1 MWTTQWHA
9 QCPKP
14 WQWSQ
19 VYEGQWKNDKADGLG
34 QYTHLGIDRLDTH
47 ADVCIYIYQIYN
59 INISWH
65 KVVYLILFHC
75 IPYWRSCISLYIY
88 TCIMMYMC
96 MGIWDW
102 EVMCSK
108 VQCFELWF
116 TLRWRPNAPSK
127 AEYCGQFPCMLGL
140 FLVASNL
147 MPAESSSKMVIV
159 PGTPMG
165 PRTSANGRTALK
177 KKQGVDGVS
186 RNAIPLQFIWQLYIA
201 I

>member
-1 MWTTQWHA
+1 M
-9 QCPKP
+9 
-14 WQWSQ
+14 
-19 VYEGQWKNDKADGLG
+19 
-34 QYTHLGIDRLDTH
+34 
-47 ADVCIYIYQIYN
+47 
-59 INISWH
+59 
-65 KVVYLILFHC
+65 YLSL
-75 IPYWRSCISLYIY
+75 SLYIY

-127 AEYCGQFPCMLGL
+127 AEYCGEFPCMLGL

-147 MPAESSSKMVIV
+147 MPAVPKYFQRHCRIHSLWVDDRTTSSKMVIV

-177 KKQGVDGVS
+177 KKPGSWWGEQKCHS
-186 RNAIPLQFIWQLYIA
+186 FAIHLTTLYSYIYIYEYMYIYIYA
-201 I
+201 FFTHIYINT

>member
-1 MWTTQWHA
+1 MARPMSKAMAMVPGLRGPVEKRQSRWPWAVYAPWH
-9 QCPKP
+9 
-14 WQWSQ
+14 WQIGHTRWCM
-19 VYEGQWKNDKADGLG
+19 
-34 QYTHLGIDRLDTH
+34 H
-47 ADVCIYIYQIYN
+47 IYIYQIYN

-177 KKQGVDGVS
+177 KKLGVDGVS

>member
-1 MWTTQWHA
+1 
-9 QCPKP
+9 
-14 WQWSQ
+14 
-19 VYEGQWKNDKADGLG
+19 
-34 QYTHLGIDRLDTH
+34 
-47 ADVCIYIYQIYN
+47 
-59 INISWH
+59 
-65 KVVYLILFHC
+65 
-75 IPYWRSCISLYIY
+75 
-88 TCIMMYMC
+88 MC

-127 AEYCGQFPCMLGL
+127 AEYCGEFPCMLGL

-147 MPAESSSKMVIV
+147 MPAVPKYFQRHCRIHSLWVDDRTTSSKMVIV

-177 KKQGVDGVS
+177 KNQGVDGVS

-201 I
+201 IYIYEYMYIYIYAFFTHIYINT